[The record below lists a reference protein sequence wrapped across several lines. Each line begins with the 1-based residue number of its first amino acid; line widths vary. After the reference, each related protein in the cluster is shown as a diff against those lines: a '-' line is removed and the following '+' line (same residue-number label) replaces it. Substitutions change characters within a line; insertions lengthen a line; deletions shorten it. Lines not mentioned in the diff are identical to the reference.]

1 MPKRGLFISFEGT
14 EGSGKTTQAELL
26 ADWLSKQDPVLVRE
40 PGGTELSEQIRD
52 VLLYRGLQIDP
63 EAEMYLFMASRR
75 QLIAEVIEPA
85 LAAGQI
91 VIADRYHDST
101 LAYQGGGRG
110 VATPWPATFPKP
122 DVTFLL
128 VGDVEAGLGRHE
140 AAGKSK
146 DRMERESLEFHRRVA
161 EAYERLAA
169 AEPDRFVRFDAT
181 WSRDKINFEIRDRL
195 KPLLDGAR

>member
-91 VIADRYHDST
+91 VIAHRYHDST
-101 LAYQGGGRG
+101 RAYQGGGRG

>member
-110 VATPWPATFPKP
+110 VATPWPASFPKP